1 MSNKEMRNIV
11 EALASFKMDYFEVS
25 PEYVKKII
33 KSKYSTKKHSI
44 RLQRRMN
51 YGKKSKWYK
60 LGIILLG

>member
-25 PEYVKKII
+25 PEKIKKII

-51 YGKKSKWYK
+51 YGKKSK
-60 LGIILLG
+60 